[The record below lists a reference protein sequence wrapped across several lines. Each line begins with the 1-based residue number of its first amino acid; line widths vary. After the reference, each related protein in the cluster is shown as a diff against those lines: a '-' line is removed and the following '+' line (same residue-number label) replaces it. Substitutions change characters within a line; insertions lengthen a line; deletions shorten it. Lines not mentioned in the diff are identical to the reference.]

1 MHFFANQKN
10 VVSHPEKLNNLFELT
25 FWHLCLGIP
34 MKLDDK
40 DVRTWEFNL
49 VITYPEVSAEKK
61 T

>member
-1 MHFFANQKN
+1 
-10 VVSHPEKLNNLFELT
+10 
-25 FWHLCLGIP
+25 

-61 T
+61 PNDSPFFPISIQPISATFDLKVAILKQFVVKVH